1 MKKVASV
8 IAMLLIILLLPL
20 YFILLLNRPI
30 FAVLYNLLKLGE
42 LSNLG
47 ITSYLETVNTIVK
60 YFFNFQKY
68 LSLQDL
74 TKIEIYHMFDVK
86 NLFLLGLLV
95 LVVSFVVFLLF
106 RNSLDITT
114 RKKIVFT
121 FFIGISVVSFL
132 GLLNFD
138 LLFTLFHKMLFRN
151 NYWLLDPN
159 TLLIKLFPEQ
169 VFMSLGILWI
179 ILSLLF
185 SVLLMII

>member
-121 FFIGISVVSFL
+121 FFIGISVVSFF